1 MEMGNHALV
10 SIASILVSVLSGH
23 HTFISLFFLD
33 IDECEMETASC
44 DMNAECTNT
53 DGSYTCSCL
62 AGYSGDGLS
71 TCMVYLCSQAWDKM
85 CE

>member
-1 MEMGNHALV
+1 
-10 SIASILVSVLSGH
+10 
-23 HTFISLFFLD
+23 
-33 IDECEMETASC
+33 METASC

-71 TCMVYLCSQAWDKM
+71 TCDGIFMFSGLG
-85 CE
+85 